1 MIKKTS
7 EYRRIPGKRFFFFM
21 SHSLWQ
27 GPDHLLWVEGNM
39 MAEQYKRFY
48 YRDIQATIMCRNRR
62 RLMWSVI
69 WGIMVML
76 GALGAW
82 VSHSPGFFYTYS
94 GLFSILLVSNILAG
108 PGCDVYLQTAVHLE
122 KITTLARIGKAVTA
136 LDHLRAL
143 VERAQGV
150 LYAQEMARNY
160 DTVEVSDRSRKP
172 AGASNIEPAV
182 DAPGQAYP
190 LGLPWMMVGLLLAI
204 GMLGFL
210 QRHFK
215 SIWPGAA
222 GLLMLIGLLILAIII
237 LVRGHRW
244 KNIYL
249 QPHWSWLALILA
261 VVRGVTAYIYFFM
274 AIIRQPETANNTAMA
289 MEQTLELQMM
299 DHPWTNVIG
308 AGSDAAA
315 VLLGL
320 LIAAALLMNERRQDG
335 RIRVST

>member
-1 MIKKTS
+1 M
-7 EYRRIPGKRFFFFM
+7 RR
-21 SHSLWQ
+21 SLWQ

-39 MAEQYKRFY
+39 MEEQYKRFY

-62 RLMWSVI
+62 RLLWSAI
-69 WGIMVML
+69 WGILVML

-82 VSHSPGFFYTYS
+82 VSHSPGFFYIYT

-122 KITTLARIGKAVTA
+122 KINTLVRIGKAVKT
-136 LDHLRAL
+136 LDRLRAL

-150 LYAQEMARNY
+150 LDAQEMARNY
-160 DTVEVSDRSRKP
+160 DTVEVKDRSRKP
-172 AGASNIEPAV
+172 AGASNIEQAA
-182 DAPGQAYP
+182 DTGQAYP
-190 LGLPWMMVGLLLAI
+190 LGLPWMMVGLLLVI
-204 GMLGFL
+204 GMLGLL

-215 SIWPGAA
+215 SIWLGAA

-237 LVRGHRW
+237 LVRGHRS

-261 VVRGVTAYIYFFM
+261 VFRGVTAYIYFFM
-274 AIIRQPETANNTAMA
+274 AIIRHPETANNTAMA
-289 MEQTLELQMM
+289 MEQFLELQMM
-299 DHPWTNVIG
+299 DHPWTNVIR

-320 LIAAALLMNERRQDG
+320 LTAAALLMNGRRQEG
-335 RIRVST
+335 RIRAST